1 MVPELSM
8 VNDTRQNTP
17 SAFMVS
23 GAVPTLF
30 FVQSTPVTVNC
41 RSPSRPGC
49 PDPPVAGGGVVVVVV
64 LDWGVVVDGFGLEV
78 VGRGVAWTVEVT
90 VVTDVMALPN
100 VRSAAITTATTTAM
114 TSSAAMSQNHHFL

>member
-1 MVPELSM
+1 M

-41 RSPSRPGC
+41 RSPSAGC
-49 PDPPVAGGGVVVVVV
+49 PTVAGGTWWSS
-64 LDWGVVVDGFGLEV
+64 LDWGS
-78 VGRGVAWTVEVT
+78 W
-90 VVTDVMALPN
+90 
-100 VRSAAITTATTTAM
+100 STA
-114 TSSAAMSQNHHFL
+114 SG